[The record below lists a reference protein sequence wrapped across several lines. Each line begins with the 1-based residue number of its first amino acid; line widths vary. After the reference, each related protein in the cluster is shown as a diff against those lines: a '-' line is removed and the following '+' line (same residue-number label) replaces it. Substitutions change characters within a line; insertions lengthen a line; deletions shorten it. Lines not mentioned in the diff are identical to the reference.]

1 MFCFLFMYIFMTFV
15 DFVSK
20 HDQPGTVVLLE
31 GKREVPAEDQD
42 RLRALGRLVAAG
54 TKHLTLRSGNAEGSD
69 HFFSEDVASVDPKR
83 LQLCTPYSGHRSKT
97 NLAHETV
104 ALNQI
109 NLLAEKEVVYQS
121 KSNMKTE
128 KLIDRFVAGDFDRF
142 TIKAAYI
149 LRDTVK
155 AIGTKDVKPANFG
168 IFYYDL
174 ANPRSGGTG
183 HTMQVCEANGI
194 PLIDQRVW
202 IGWLMENL

>member
-1 MFCFLFMYIFMTFV
+1 MTFLE
-15 DFVSK
+15 FVAI
-20 HDQPGTVVLLE
+20 HDKPGAVVLLE

-42 RLRALGRLVAAG
+42 RLRALGRMVAGG
-54 TKHLTLRSGNAEGSD
+54 TKHITFRSGNAEGSD
-69 HFFSEDVASVDPKR
+69 HFFSEGVAGVDPKR
-83 LQLCTPYSGHRSKT
+83 LQVITPYSGHRSIS

-104 ALNQI
+104 ALDQI
-109 NLLAEKEVVYQS
+109 NLLAEQEVVYQS
-121 KSNMKTE
+121 KSNKKTE
-128 KLIDRFVAGDFDRF
+128 KLIDRFVAGDHDRF

-155 AIGTKDVKPANFG
+155 AIGTKDVKPATFG
-168 IFYYDL
+168 IFYDDL

-202 IGWLMENL
+202 MGWLTKNIT

>member
-1 MFCFLFMYIFMTFV
+1 MTYLEFV
-15 DFVSK
+15 AA
-20 HDQPGTVVLLE
+20 HDKPGAVVLLE

-42 RLRALGRLVAAG
+42 RLRALGRLVAGG
-54 TKHLTLRSGNAEGSD
+54 TKYITFRSGNAEGSD
-69 HFFSEDVASVDPKR
+69 HFFSEGVAGVDPKR
-83 LQLCTPYSGHRSKT
+83 LQVITPYSGHRSKA

-104 ALNQI
+104 ALDQI
-109 NLLAEKEVVYQS
+109 NLLAEQEVVYQS
-121 KSNMKTE
+121 KSNKKTE
-128 KLIDRFVAGDFDRF
+128 KLIDRFVAGDHDRF

-155 AIGTKDVKPANFG
+155 AIGTKDVKPATFG
-168 IFYYDL
+168 IFYDDL

-202 IGWLMENL
+202 MGWLTKNIT